1 MRRNLWRLRVGS
13 PVSSEVGDNVWAR
26 RKRLREL
33 TENLLVWRVNI
44 AAEVER
50 VEREISAEHRQMS
63 NHWNRWERKMTT
75 WIMGRPLPN
84 NWVVRNDPET
94 EIRTYLDLRSGII
107 HNDHPYTS
115 EAAKLRRREFEKARK
130 ILEGRTARLESYK
143 ERLLSRGDEHY
154 ADVTEKLRVLRGS

>member
-1 MRRNLWRLRVGS
+1 
-13 PVSSEVGDNVWAR
+13 
-26 RKRLREL
+26 
-33 TENLLVWRVNI
+33 
-44 AAEVER
+44 
-50 VEREISAEHRQMS
+50 
-63 NHWNRWERKMTT
+63 MTT

-130 ILEGRTARLESYK
+130 ILEGRTARLDLARSTSSIK
-143 ERLLSRGDEHY
+143 R
-154 ADVTEKLRVLRGS
+154 